1 MATMHECAMKRKQE
15 IADLIGEVKFKKGT
29 LATVIENDGTQ
40 QKGEAVNT
48 QTLGEMLI
56 EQANTELQLH
66 ITHIL
71 KEMEA
76 DVAEVEKRANERIDA
91 MNAIYR
97 DGKKEI
103 RVEAKMGAAN
113 INMIFC
119 MYRSIAHN
127 LSNGAHIRSKAYV
140 VALKNTLIGDI
151 NNWFK

>member
-1 MATMHECAMKRKQE
+1 MKRKQE
-15 IADLIGEVKFKKGT
+15 IAEMIGEVKFKKGT

-56 EQANTELQLH
+56 EQANTEVQKQ
-66 ITHIL
+66 ITLIL

-76 DVAEVEKRANERIDA
+76 DVAEVEKRANAKIDA
-91 MNAIYR
+91 INSIVR
-97 DGKKEI
+97 EGKKEI

-113 INMIFC
+113 INMLFC

-127 LSNGAHIRSKAYV
+127 LSGIAHIRSKAYV